1 MPFSPSKSL
10 STPAHGITAAAAVA
24 NQLSFA
30 SSSLLHR
37 CDYLSNIF
45 HLILKL
51 RMTLLCSSLDV
62 EGNEQEELETGNQ
75 IAL

>member
-10 STPAHGITAAAAVA
+10 STPAHGITAAAVA
-24 NQLSFA
+24 NELSFE
-30 SSSLLHR
+30 SSRLLHR

-51 RMTLLCSSLDV
+51 RMTLLCSTLDV

>member
-10 STPAHGITAAAAVA
+10 STAAHGVTAAAVT
-24 NQLSFA
+24 NELSFE

-51 RMTLLCSSLDV
+51 RMTVLCSSLDV
-62 EGNEQEELETGNQ
+62 EGNEQQELETGNQ
-75 IAL
+75 IEL